1 MSNTWASVEAFQQPA
16 EKNPKTVDEL
26 RGAPPPPPV
35 LGICVSRDLPV
46 VQEGSCRIN
55 WTQPH
60 RGVGNVGMFRAF
72 CRPLR
77 GLIRVGDKSPGSRP
91 GLTSVAPPALRGP
104 FAPLA

>member
-1 MSNTWASVEAFQQPA
+1 MNFAVLRHRLLFSVFVFRAIFPWFKKFPVA
-16 EKNPKTVDEL
+16 LVD
-26 RGAPPPPPV
+26 PV
-35 LGICVSRDLPV
+35 P
-46 VQEGSCRIN
+46 
-55 WTQPH
+55 

-77 GLIRVGDKSPGSRP
+77 GLIRVGDISSGSRL